1 MGCSASRGRGGNIT
15 LLVTIFY
22 VKNEILFL
30 FIIHVVDVANFLPN
44 IPFTLVLLEDVQVGR
59 NMLQNTP
66 NL

>member
-30 FIIHVVDVANFLPN
+30 FIIVDVANFLPD